1 MSYYTT
7 IGKTVSCPYLD
18 MKVTLTGKY
27 RFIGE
32 SCQFSYATCEIVEKS
47 KLPPY
52 EQLEDTKYYVCP
64 RKGNCE
70 LLSNFEKGID
80 LKKHGFSSQSSF
92 SPNKIQK

>member
-1 MSYYTT
+1 MKHNYIRKEITPMSYYTT

-64 RKGNCE
+64 PPKWE
-70 LLSNFEKGID
+70 L
-80 LKKHGFSSQSSF
+80 
-92 SPNKIQK
+92 